1 MPTLITLHYYLR
13 NLDLNLIFTEK
24 IHTGSTM
31 TNIDKPILEFTD
43 PIPAIT
49 LKSDRVEAKKRYFI
63 PGISD
68 CEGIINLEDND
79 VESLI
84 STSNKVILTSCNCSG
99 KNAPDQAASTTEFS
113 LRLND
118 CNLANYNAVIINIVC
133 GDQYGLL
140 EIHRT
145 YEHLSGCFHKKADLH
160 YGLVNKNE
168 MVGEY
173 HVVVLAGIQT

>member
-1 MPTLITLHYYLR
+1 
-13 NLDLNLIFTEK
+13 
-24 IHTGSTM
+24 M

-43 PIPAIT
+43 LIPAIT
-49 LKSDRVEAKKRYFI
+49 LKSDRVKAKKKYFI

-99 KNAPDQAASTTEFS
+99 KNAPDQAASKTEFS

-133 GDQYGLL
+133 GNQYGLL
-140 EIHRT
+140 EIYRT
-145 YEHLSGCFHKKADLH
+145 IELLSQCFHKKADII
-160 YGLVNKNE
+160 YGMVSKDE
-168 MVGEY
+168 MVDEY
-173 HVVVLAGIQT
+173 QVVVLAGIQT